1 MTAATLNQS
10 PVLVQTFMGAIY
22 GNQYYAADNGGVN
35 AISIPLAIAPN
46 AYAEGTI
53 WFTKFANTNT
63 SQAVTAQVGSL
74 AALPVVINQAGTL
87 PAIGSI
93 ISGMFGM
100 LCYSAAQNKLILLNP
115 SEAFGSFTATIATGL
130 TTTPGFT
137 INYSVLP
144 DGNTVYGKIPSGNT
158 GTSNATTKSLTG
170 IPPSL
175 VTATSSRF
183 YCFIEDNTNTAGGLP
198 SIVTGTTSTW
208 VPAANIGGTGGW
220 TNGGTWGVLP
230 CEFTYTIA

>member
-63 SQAVTAQVGSL
+63 SQTVTAQVGSL

-130 TTTPGFT
+130 TTTPTGT
-137 INYSVLP
+137 VVYSVLP
-144 DGNTVYGKIPSGNT
+144 DNRTITQTIPSIN
-158 GTSNATTKSLTG
+158 GTASATTSMTISG
-170 IPPSL
+170 FPSA
-175 VTATSSRF
+175 VQVATVSTISAPFTNNTTF
-183 YCFIEDNTNTAGGLP
+183 YNSGSYDNTNT
-198 SIVTGTTSTW
+198 
-208 VPAANIGGTGGW
+208 
-220 TNGGTWGVLP
+220 GTWSAHLSGGAAFNTSGTKGIQAVKIV
-230 CEFTYTIA
+230 FDNS